1 MALQGEEKS
10 AQPAALCDN
19 RSERARELAAQGKKI
34 IGYLCGFVPP
44 ELITAA
50 GMVPYRITGVM
61 GEPLVEALDYFE
73 PNACNYVLNCFQQ
86 AIKGRYDFLDG
97 IVIPHAC
104 DTVQRLY
111 GLWKFWKP
119 PAYAH
124 FLNVPTTV
132 SPASIRFFREELEML
147 KESLESFGGVE
158 ITDQRLK
165 EALSLHN
172 ENRRLVA
179 ELYGM
184 RKEHPPALTGGEMT
198 RLLVAGAGIPADE
211 FHSLLKEML
220 RSIGG
225 NAGSVDEKKARVL
238 LYGCVMDDAG
248 LVDLIEAGGG
258 SVVLDDTCIGTRS
271 FGTAGDAGD
280 DPMEALCRMYFADF
294 LCPKVVRSCDEER
307 FEYLVQMAREYR
319 VKGVIGYF
327 MAWCDPHKFDQ
338 PVLRNY
344 LEKAGLPF
352 LALEDDYTLS
362 SSGAM
367 QNRVQAFLEMLQ
379 QKD

>member
-1 MALQGEEKS
+1 METQGERGV
-10 AQPAALCDN
+10 ARAAALCEN
-19 RSERARELAAQGKKI
+19 RSARVRELAGEGRKI

-61 GEPLVEALDYFE
+61 GEPLTEALDYFE

-97 IVIPHAC
+97 IIIPHAC

-111 GLWKFWKP
+111 GLWKFWKA

-147 KESLESFGGVE
+147 KESLEEFSGVE
-158 ITDQRLK
+158 ISPARLS
-165 EALSLHN
+165 EALRLHN
-172 ENRRLVA
+172 ENRRLVV
-179 ELYGM
+179 ELYDR
-184 RKEHPPALTGGEMT
+184 RKQHPPAITGGEMI
-198 RLLVAGAGIPADE
+198 RILVAGTGIPADE
-211 FHSLLKEML
+211 FHSLLQEIL
-220 RSIGG
+220 RGVEG
-225 NAGSVDEKKARVL
+225 RARPVDEGKVRIL
-238 LYGCVMDDAG
+238 LYGCVMDDAA
-248 LVDLIEAGGG
+248 LADLIEAGGG
-258 SVVLDDTCIGTRS
+258 SVVVDDTCIGTRS
-271 FGTAGDAGD
+271 FSAAADASD
-280 DPMEALCRMYFADF
+280 DPLGDLCRLYFADF
-294 LCPKVVRSCDEER
+294 LCPKVVRSCEEDR
-307 FEYLVQMAREYR
+307 FGYLVEMAREFR
-319 VKGVIGYF
+319 VKGVIAYL

-338 PVLRNY
+338 PVLRDF
-344 LEKAGLPF
+344 LARAGLPL
-352 LALEDDYTLS
+352 LAIEDDYTLS

-367 QNRVQAFLEMLQ
+367 QNRIQAFLEMLQ